1 MRPGNRTPGRENYLS
16 PGRRCYYKS
25 YVMFLPLKDIN
36 PTVRTPYVTITII
49 GVNVLVYIYQML
61 LGPQFHTFVASFGA
75 TPFEI
80 THMTDLVGTFSLG
93 RSGLVHHPG
102 PSPIILTLFTSMFMH
117 GGLLHLGGNMLYLWI
132 FGNNIE
138 DVLGPVRF
146 IIFYLVC
153 GLAAHALHIA
163 MDPSSIIPTVGASG
177 AISGVIGAYLIVY
190 PKARVL
196 SLIFLGFFIRMA
208 VVPAFIIIF
217 FWFVIQL
224 VSAMAS
230 LGGMQGGGVAWF
242 AHIGGFIAGVALIY
256 AMASDS
262 IHWLRRGGY

>member
-1 MRPGNRTPGRENYLS
+1 
-16 PGRRCYYKS
+16 
-25 YVMFLPLKDIN
+25 MFLPLKDIN
-36 PTVRTPYVTITII
+36 PTVRTPYVTITLI

-61 LGPQFHTFVASFGA
+61 LGPQSHAFIASFGA

-93 RSGLVHHPG
+93 RSGLAHYPG

-117 GGLLHLGGNMLYLWI
+117 GSLLHLGGNMLYLWI

-138 DVLGPVRF
+138 DVLGPARF
-146 IIFYLVC
+146 LLFYLVS

-177 AISGVIGAYLIVY
+177 AISGVIGAYLIAY
-190 PKARVL
+190 PRARVL
-196 SLIFLGFFIRMA
+196 TLVFLGFFIRMA
-208 VVPAFIIIF
+208 VVPAFIVIV

-230 LGGMQGGGVAWF
+230 LGGMHGGGVAWF
-242 AHIGGFIAGVALIY
+242 AHLGGFIAGIALIY
-256 AMASDS
+256 AMAGNT
-262 IHWLRRGGY
+262 IRWLRRGGY